1 MILNIYKST
10 KIFVISPSTA
20 TSGGPELLHQL
31 VHVLNKLGHNA
42 FIYYQ
47 PNKIDVQKIFGKYA
61 IPISQNIEDIPENIL
76 IVPEIYSDSA
86 FLEKFHRIRIV
97 QWWLGVHLFY
107 VNKFFKSRISYPIR
121 ALNKIG
127 KLFKN
132 TPFIDFVTSERFL
145 KYIMKRSINDDPLIK
160 KVVLHLAQSYYAKQ
174 HLISK
179 GIENVVYLSDYL
191 NDDFITASASYNRNN
206 KGNIVVFNTRRGYPF
221 TKQVISE
228 CNKRNIA
235 TIPIQNMTKEEVI
248 QQLQKAKVYI
258 DFGNYSGKDRMPREA
273 AILGCCVIT
282 GCRGAA
288 KYYEDFPIPNDF
300 KFIDTKKNIPE
311 IIKKIEYC
319 FENYHE
325 ASKSFYYYQDVI
337 RGEKDK
343 FIEDVKRIFV
353 QIT

>member
-1 MILNIYKST
+1 MRLNLYKST
-10 KIFVISPSTA
+10 KIYVLSPSKS

-47 PNKIDVQKIFGKYA
+47 PNRIDVPEIFDRYI
-61 IPISQNIEDIPENIL
+61 IPISQNIEDMPENIL

-86 FLEKFHRIRIV
+86 FLKKFHRIRIV

-107 VNKFFKSRISYPIR
+107 VNKFFKSIISYPIR
-121 ALNKIG
+121 AFNKIG

-145 KYIMKRSINDDPLIK
+145 KYIMKRSIKDDPFIK
-160 KVVLHLAQSYYAKQ
+160 RVVLHLAQSYYAKQ
-174 HLISK
+174 HLINK
-179 GIENVVYLSDYL
+179 GIENVEYLSDYL
-191 NDDFITASASYNRNN
+191 NDDFITAFYNRNN
-206 KGNIVVFNTRRGYPF
+206 KENIVIFNPRRGYPF
-221 TKQVISE
+221 IKHVISE

-235 TIPIQNMTKEEVI
+235 TIPIQNMTREEVI

-282 GCRGAA
+282 GCRGSAGC
-288 KYYEDFPIPNDF
+288 YEDVPIPNEF
-300 KFIDTKKNIPE
+300 KFLDTKKNIPE
-311 IIKKIEYC
+311 IVKKIKYC
-319 FENYHE
+319 IENYLE
-325 ASKSFYYYQDVI
+325 ASKAFDYYRNVI

-343 FIEDVKRIFV
+343 FMQGVNRIFTR
-353 QIT
+353 I